1 MLNMNTE
8 TDLNLTLWQYFTDD
22 AAKIKDRLWT
32 MVSWMFTIQAAI
44 IAFIAKHFKGDN
56 WETLTA
62 ENKMMVI
69 VTCIA
74 AVAFSFYSIFM
85 INQYGGHIRSMWNR
99 ADLVRRQMPEVNNVW
114 FLNNKTAIE
123 KDAARA
129 AKENRSMP
137 KVATRLVYMC
147 YGFIAVF
154 IFLLVIAVK

>member
-1 MLNMNTE
+1 MSNNNTE

-32 MVSWMFTIQAAI
+32 MASWMFTIQAAI
-44 IAFIAKHFKGDN
+44 TAFIAKHFKGDS
-56 WETLTA
+56 WSTLTA
-62 ENKMMVI
+62 ENKLMVV

-74 AVAFSFYSIFM
+74 AIAFSCYSIFM
-85 INQYGGHIRSMWNR
+85 IQQYGHHIRSMWNR

-114 FLNNKTAIE
+114 FLNDTTAIE
-123 KDAARA
+123 KDAGKAG
-129 AKENRSMP
+129 KENRSMP

-154 IFLLVIAVK
+154 IFLLLIAVK